1 MLILDHWPVIARHSP
16 DSPTVMTI
24 YLFIY
29 PGCMLLLVNCL
40 YLLMQAGRDLR
51 FISLSMTGCFCL
63 NGLVLLVT
71 TFPWFAGV
79 RSNTA

>member
-1 MLILDHWPVIARHSP
+1 
-16 DSPTVMTI
+16 
-24 YLFIY
+24 
-29 PGCMLLLVNCL
+29 MLLLVNCV
-40 YLLMQAGRDLR
+40 YLLVQAGRDLR

-79 RSNTA
+79 HSNIA